1 MIVDLHTENNLLSR
15 ERDFKL
21 AFTSGCYDLIHSG
34 HIHFLSKMQ
43 EAASKKQAKTL
54 VALHGDQAIRE
65 NKGKDRP
72 ILEAKE
78 RLEVIDSIKF
88 TDYVGIWQ
96 GWASI
101 VDLVRDLRPKFLVV
115 NAHALV
121 EADWQDNWH
130 TIAEE
135 IEAEIISIEPLA
147 NTNSTS
153 RIIEKIRQ

>member
-1 MIVDLHTENNLLSR
+1 
-15 ERDFKL
+15 
-21 AFTSGCYDLIHSG
+21 
-34 HIHFLSKMQ
+34 MQ